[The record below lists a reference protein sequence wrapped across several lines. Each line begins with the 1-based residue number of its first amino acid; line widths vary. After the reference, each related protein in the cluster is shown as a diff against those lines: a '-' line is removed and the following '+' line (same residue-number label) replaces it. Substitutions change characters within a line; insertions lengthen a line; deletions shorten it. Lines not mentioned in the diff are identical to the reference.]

1 MNTLTIGRPAADE
14 HAEYYSRYV
23 SRVPDG
29 DILDLLRQQITETA
43 AYLRAIPES
52 KGDFAYAPGKWSIKK
67 AIGHMADVERVMLY
81 RALTF
86 ARNDK
91 TDLPG
96 FDENQW
102 AEDFNAAD
110 RTLADLI
117 DELEVV
123 RSATIQFAKHL
134 TDQEQAR
141 RGKANGQPVTVRAL
155 LYIIAGHERH
165 HVALFR
171 ERYLV

>member
-14 HAEYYSRYV
+14 HHEYYARYI

-29 DILDLLRQQITETA
+29 DLIDVLRQQLTETVTA
-43 AYLRAIPES
+43 LRSVPEGR
-52 KGDFAYAPGKWSIKK
+52 GDFAYGPGKWSIKK
-67 AIGHMADVERVMLY
+67 VICHVSDVERVMFY

-102 AEDFNAAD
+102 ADDFNTRSEERRVGKECRSRGSPDQYKKKEETWESAA
-110 RTLADLI
+110 I
-117 DELEVV
+117 
-123 RSATIQFAKHL
+123 
-134 TDQEQAR
+134 
-141 RGKANGQPVTVRAL
+141 
-155 LYIIAGHERH
+155 
-165 HVALFR
+165 
-171 ERYLV
+171 

>member
-1 MNTLTIGRPAADE
+1 MNTLTIARPAADE
-14 HAEYYSRYV
+14 HAEYYARYI

-29 DILDLLRQQITETA
+29 DLVDLLRQQLTETVTL
-43 AYLRAIPES
+43 LRSIPES
-52 KGDFAYAPGKWSIKK
+52 RADFAYAPGKWSIKTV
-67 AIGHMADVERVMLY
+67 IGHLSDVERVMFY

-91 TDLPG
+91 TNLPG

-102 AEDFNAAD
+102 AADFATDN

-117 DELEVV
+117 EEFEVV

-134 TDQEQAR
+134 TGEEQAR
-141 RGKANGQPVTVRAL
+141 RGKANGQPVSVRAL

-165 HVALFR
+165 HAALLR
-171 ERYLV
+171 ERYLA

>member
-1 MNTLTIGRPAADE
+1 VNTLTIGRPAADE
-14 HAEYYSRYV
+14 HHEYYARYI

-29 DILDLLRQQITETA
+29 DLVDLLRQQLLETVRA
-43 AYLRAIPES
+43 LRSVPEAR
-52 KGDFAYAPGKWSIKK
+52 GDFAYAPDKWSIKTV
-67 AIGHMADVERVMLY
+67 IGHISDVERVMFY

-102 AEDFNAAD
+102 AEDFPTAD

-117 DELEVV
+117 DEFESV
-123 RSATIQFAKHL
+123 RNATIQFAKHL
-134 TDQEQAR
+134 TSKEQER
-141 RGKANGQPVTVRAL
+141 RGKANGQAVSVRAL

-165 HVALFR
+165 HLGLLR
-171 ERYLV
+171 ERYSV

>member
-1 MNTLTIGRPAADE
+1 MNTLTISRPAADE
-14 HAEYYSRYV
+14 YFEYYHKYV

-29 DILDLLRQQITETA
+29 DLVDILRQQLTETVS
-43 AYLRAIPES
+43 LLSTIPEGR
-52 KGDFAYAPGKWSIKK
+52 GDFAYAPGKWSIKT
-67 AIGHMADVERVMLY
+67 AIEHMSDVERVMAY

-102 AEDFNAAD
+102 AADFNADD

-117 DELEVV
+117 DEFEAV
-123 RSATIQFAKHL
+123 RNATIQFAKHL
-134 TDQEQAR
+134 TTEELER
-141 RGKANGQPVTVRAL
+141 RGKASGQLVTVRAL
-155 LYIIAGHERH
+155 LYIIAGHELH
-165 HVALFR
+165 HRALFR
-171 ERYLV
+171 ERYSV

>member
-1 MNTLTIGRPAADE
+1 MNTLAIGRPAADE
-14 HAEYYSRYV
+14 HHEYYSRYI

-29 DILDLLRQQITETA
+29 DLIDVLRQQLTETA
-43 AYLRAIPES
+43 GALRGVPES
-52 KGDFAYAPGKWSIKK
+52 RGDFAYAPGKWSIKK
-67 AIGHMADVERVMLY
+67 VIGHMSDVERVMFY

-102 AEDFNAAD
+102 ADDFNTAD

-117 DELEVV
+117 EEFEGA
-123 RSATIQFAKHL
+123 RNATIQFAKHL
-134 TDQEQAR
+134 TSEEQER
-141 RGKANGQPVTVRAL
+141 RGRANGQTVSVRAL

-165 HVALFR
+165 HLGLLR
-171 ERYLV
+171 ERYSV

>member
-14 HAEYYSRYV
+14 HHEYYARYI

-29 DILDLLRQQITETA
+29 DLLDLLRQQLMETVTA
-43 AYLRAIPES
+43 LRRVPES
-52 KGDFAYAPGKWSIKK
+52 RGDFAYGPDKWSIKK
-67 AIGHMADVERVMLY
+67 VIGHISDVERVMYY

-102 AEDFNAAD
+102 AEDFRTDD

-117 DELEVV
+117 DEFESV

-134 TDQEQAR
+134 SGEEQER
-141 RGKANGQPVTVRAL
+141 RGRANGQPVSVRAL

-165 HVALFR
+165 HLGLLR
-171 ERYLV
+171 ERYSI

>member
-14 HAEYYSRYV
+14 HAEYYARYI

-29 DILDLLRQQITETA
+29 DLLDLLRQQLTETVTA
-43 AYLRAIPES
+43 LRGVPES
-52 KGDFAYAPGKWSIKK
+52 RGDYAYAPGKWSIKTV
-67 AIGHMADVERVMLY
+67 IGHMSDVERVMFY

-91 TDLPG
+91 TELPG

-102 AEDFNAAD
+102 AADFDTKN
-110 RTLADLI
+110 RTLADLV
-117 DELEVV
+117 EEFEVV
-123 RSATIQFAKHL
+123 RSGTIQFAKHL
-134 TDQEQAR
+134 TSEEQGR
-141 RGKANGQPVTVRAL
+141 RGKANGQEVSVRAL

-165 HVALFR
+165 HLGLLR
-171 ERYLV
+171 ERYSV

>member
-1 MNTLTIGRPAADE
+1 MSTLTIGRPAADE
-14 HAEYYSRYV
+14 HHEYYARYI

-29 DILDLLRQQITETA
+29 DLLDLLRQQLMETVTA
-43 AYLRAIPES
+43 LRRVPES
-52 KGDFAYAPGKWSIKK
+52 RGDFAYGPDKWSIKK
-67 AIGHMADVERVMLY
+67 VIGHISDVERVMYY

-102 AEDFNAAD
+102 AEDFRTDD

-117 DELEVV
+117 DEFESV

-134 TDQEQAR
+134 SGEEQER
-141 RGKANGQPVTVRAL
+141 RGRANGQPVSVRAL

-165 HVALFR
+165 HLGLLR
-171 ERYLV
+171 ERYSI

>member
-14 HAEYYSRYV
+14 HDAYYARYI

-29 DILDLLRQQITETA
+29 DLVDLLRQQLTETVSV
-43 AYLRAIPES
+43 LRSIPES
-52 KGDFAYAPGKWSIKK
+52 RGVFAYAPGKWSIKQV
-67 AIGHMADVERVMLY
+67 IGHMSDVERVMSY
-81 RALTF
+81 RALSF

-91 TDLPG
+91 TELPG

-102 AEDFNAAD
+102 AADFKADD
-110 RTLADLI
+110 RTVADLI

-123 RSATIQFAKHL
+123 RSGTIQFAKHL
-134 TDQEQAR
+134 TTEEQER
-141 RGKANGQPVTVRAL
+141 RGKANGQPISVRAL

-165 HVALFR
+165 HLGLLR
-171 ERYLV
+171 ERYSV

>member
-29 DILDLLRQQITETA
+29 DLLDLLRQQVAETA
-43 AYLRAIPES
+43 MLLRGIPDS
-52 KGDFAYAPGKWSIKK
+52 KADFAYAPGKWSIKK
-67 AIGHMADVERVMLY
+67 VIAHMSDVERVMAY

-91 TDLPG
+91 TNLPS

-102 AEDFNAAD
+102 AADFNAD
-110 RTLADLI
+110 NRTLADLI
-117 DELEVV
+117 EEFEVV

-134 TDQEQAR
+134 TEEEQAR
-141 RGKANGQPVTVRAL
+141 RGSANGQPVTVRAL

>member
-1 MNTLTIGRPAADE
+1 MSTLTIGRPAADE
-14 HAEYYSRYV
+14 HHEYYARYI

-29 DILDLLRQQITETA
+29 DLLDLLRQQLMETVTA
-43 AYLRAIPES
+43 LRRVPES
-52 KGDFAYAPGKWSIKK
+52 RGDFAYGPDKWSIKK
-67 AIGHMADVERVMLY
+67 VIGHISDVERVMYY

-102 AEDFNAAD
+102 AEDFRTDD

-117 DELEVV
+117 DEFESV
-123 RSATIQFAKHL
+123 RSATIQFAKQL
-134 TDQEQAR
+134 SGEEQER
-141 RGKANGQPVTVRAL
+141 RGRANGQPVSVRAL

-165 HVALFR
+165 HLGLLR
-171 ERYLV
+171 ERYSI